1 MGIINLPREITTEEE
16 FLRLAKNAE
25 ECRVKKSGDVV
36 KLKLRT
42 KGMLYTFKT
51 NPNKADELQGKIDCS
66 IVDL

>member
-1 MGIINLPREITTEEE
+1 MEIIYLPREITSEEE
-16 FLRLAKNAE
+16 FLRIAKTAE

-42 KGMLYTFKT
+42 KGELVTFKT
-51 NPNKADELQGKIDCS
+51 NPNKADELQGKLGCS

>member
-1 MGIINLPREITTEEE
+1 MGIIYLPREITTEEE
-16 FLRLAKNAE
+16 FLRIAKTAE

-42 KGMLYTFKT
+42 KGTLYTFKT